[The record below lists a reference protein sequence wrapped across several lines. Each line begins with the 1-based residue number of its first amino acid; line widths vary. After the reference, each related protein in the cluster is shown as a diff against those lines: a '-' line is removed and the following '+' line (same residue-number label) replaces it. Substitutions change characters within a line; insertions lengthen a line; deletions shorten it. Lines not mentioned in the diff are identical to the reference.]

1 MDSTIGS
8 KIFMIMRS
16 AIALPNF
23 QLLVCPLYQQE
34 SGHSL
39 RRTAALLKTTVVVAA
54 TAPAPALA
62 LWLASPAA
70 LTRAYAQG
78 WQPAAVAD

>member
-23 QLLVCPLYQQE
+23 QVPVCPPSRQE
-34 SGHSL
+34 RGHGL
-39 RRTAALLKTTVVVAA
+39 RRTAAPMKTTVVGTA

-62 LWLASPAA
+62 PWLASAEPS
-70 LTRAYAQG
+70 TRAYAQC
-78 WQPAAVAD
+78 WQPAVAA